1 MSITN
6 DTTDITSNPSN
17 PAKRALILGA
27 TGNFG
32 SSMARALLAHGWQ
45 VVALQR
51 DPAKARQ
58 AHPDLAIEWIAGDAM
73 QAADVARAAQG
84 AAIIVHAV
92 NPPNYQRWRELALPM
107 LDHSISAARQQQ
119 ARIVLPGNVYNY
131 GPDAGSKIA
140 EDAPQ
145 HPLTE
150 KGQVRVE
157 MEEILQQ
164 SGVPTLIMR
173 AGDFFGGGSPS
184 AWFHYMFRAGQ
195 PLSSML
201 YPGDRAIRREW
212 AYLPDMTEAT
222 VALLDRPDTL
232 ATFERFHYAGYALTG
247 QELIDAVRRVT
258 HQPKLKVRRM
268 PWWLIALASPFVR
281 LARELNEMRYLWQQP
296 LILDGRKL
304 AAALGGSWVQTP
316 MEDALHASLA
326 ELGCLPVNAEMAKAA

>member
-1 MSITN
+1 M
-6 DTTDITSNPSN
+6 TTANTPPIQNNLT
-17 PAKRALILGA
+17 KRALILGA

-32 SSMARALLAHGWQ
+32 ASMARALLAHGWQ
-45 VVALQR
+45 ISALQR
-51 DPAKARQ
+51 DPTAARQ
-58 AHPDLAIEWIAGDAM
+58 AQPDLVIEWIAGDAM
-73 QAADVARAAQG
+73 QADDVARAAQG
-84 AAIIVHAV
+84 VSVIVHAV

-107 LDHSISAARQQQ
+107 LDNSIAAARAQN

-131 GPDAGSKIA
+131 GPDAGSYIA

-145 HPLTE
+145 HPQTQ

-201 YPGDRAIRREW
+201 YPGDRSIRREW

-222 VALLDRPDTL
+222 VALLDQPDALT
-232 ATFERFHYAGYALTG
+232 TFERFHYAGYALTG

-258 HQPKLKVRRM
+258 QQPKLKVRRM
-268 PWWLIALASPFVR
+268 PWWLIALAAPFAR
-281 LARELNEMRYLWQQP
+281 LARELNEMRYLWQEP

-304 AAALGGSWVQTP
+304 TTVLGSRFVQTP
-316 MEDALHASLA
+316 MEDALRASLT
-326 ELGCLPVNAEMAKAA
+326 ELGCLPVPQDSAKLA